1 MVARDF
7 FHDPEV
13 RRWLGGVE
21 PAWTLLDM
29 ESLNALRR
37 EPSKDNR
44 VLRLASDLTAAELA
58 ASAVTRNT
66 LILLRRAADSEG
78 LKLTATGNL
87 SRTVVA
93 EMVDLF
99 EWLDFDR
106 AEAFR
111 LHKVVNEPDF
121 LPLFFVR
128 HVAQFAKLVRPY
140 RGSLRATG
148 LGKNLLTEVRQ
159 RALQAILFHVTFWH
173 ADLRYLGRG
182 VHGSWPQRDIGI
194 LLWSLSVAAEEWQSP
209 EKLTRLCTIP
219 VNGVLQATWD
229 TGSHAMEARILR
241 PLLWFGLLDH
251 RAEKAP
257 GARFAERH
265 FYRKAPL
272 FDRFLTFNIHTEQPE
287 TARH

>member
-7 FHDPEV
+7 LHDPAV

-21 PAWTLLDM
+21 PAWTLLEL

-44 VLRLASDLTAAELA
+44 ALRLANNLTTAEIA

-66 LILLRRAADSEG
+66 LILLGRAADSEG

-99 EWLDFDR
+99 EWPGFDR
-106 AEAFR
+106 IEAFQ

-128 HVAQFAKLVRPY
+128 HVAEFAKLVRKY
-140 RGSLRATG
+140 RGSLRAT
-148 LGKNLLTEVRQ
+148 
-159 RALQAILFHVTFWH
+159 
-173 ADLRYLGRG
+173 
-182 VHGSWPQRDIGI
+182 
-194 LLWSLSVAAEEWQSP
+194 
-209 EKLTRLCTIP
+209 RL
-219 VNGVLQATWD
+219 
-229 TGSHAMEARILR
+229 AR
-241 PLLWFGLLDH
+241 
-251 RAEKAP
+251 EM
-257 GARFAERH
+257 
-265 FYRKAPL
+265 
-272 FDRFLTFNIHTEQPE
+272 
-287 TARH
+287 

>member
-1 MVARDF
+1 MVATDF
-7 FHDPEV
+7 LHDPEV
-13 RRWLGGVE
+13 RRWLGGIE

-29 ESLNALRR
+29 ASLNALRR
-37 EPSKDNR
+37 EPSKDSLA
-44 VLRLASDLTAAELA
+44 LRLASNLSATEIAAC
-58 ASAVTRNT
+58 AVARNT
-66 LILLRRAADSEG
+66 LILLRRAADKDG
-78 LKLTATGNL
+78 LKLTVTGNL

-99 EWLDFDR
+99 EWPDFDR

-128 HVAQFAKLVRPY
+128 HIVEFAKLVRPN
-140 RGSLRATG
+140 RGSLRVTR
-148 LGKNLLTEVRQ
+148 LGKDLLTGNRQ
-159 RALQAILFHVTFWH
+159 ALQAILFHVTFWH
-173 ADLRYLGRG
+173 ADLGYLGRG
-182 VHGSWPQRDIGI
+182 MNGSWPQRDIGI
-194 LLWSLSVAAEEWQSP
+194 LLWSLSVAAPDWQTS
-209 EKLTRLCTIP
+209 EKLTRLCAIP
-219 VNGVLQATWD
+219 VTEILQATWD
-229 TGSHAMEARILR
+229 TGSLMMEARILR
-241 PLLWFGLLDH
+241 PLLWFGLLEH

-272 FDRFLTFNIHTEQPE
+272 FDRFLTFDVHTEQPA

>member
-1 MVARDF
+1 MVASDF
-7 FHDPEV
+7 LHDPEV
-13 RRWLGGVE
+13 RRWLGGAE

-44 VLRLASDLTAAELA
+44 VLRLASDLTSAEIA
-58 ASAVTRNT
+58 ASAVARNT
-66 LILLRRAADSEG
+66 LIFLRRAAEGAG

-93 EMVDLF
+93 ELVDLF
-99 EWLDFDR
+99 EWPDFDR
-106 AEAFR
+106 TEAFR

-128 HVAQFAKLVRPY
+128 HVAQFAQLVRRY
-140 RGSLRATG
+140 RGSLRVTR
-148 LGKNLLTEVRQ
+148 LGKDLLTEDRQ

-173 ADLRYLGRG
+173 ADLGYLGRG
-182 VHGSWPQRDIGI
+182 VHGSWPQHDIGI
-194 LLWSLSVAAEEWQSP
+194 LLWSLSVAAERWQSP

-229 TGSHAMEARILR
+229 TGSHATEARILR
-241 PLLWFGLLDH
+241 PLLWFGLLEH

-257 GARFAERH
+257 GARFTELH
-265 FYRKAPL
+265 FYRKVPL
-272 FDRFLTFNIHTEQPE
+272 FDRFLTFDVHTDQPE